1 ASCGELS
8 HDDKQATLGHN
19 FLTRTFHSCCSTP
32 GCFDIEVAIQEYY
45 HQWSV
50 YLYQLNQLTDELPG
64 FLQNLLS
71 IYKGLTPH
79 SLQCPAPLPRAAC
92 CPPSAPVSAS
102 PAVRLLPDHEEGA
115 DIASGKLTT
124 HLDILLPQLE
134 ACCATNAADTC
145 KLAIQKAKLTMQYS
159 RNTELTT
166 TMMQLESQLSQ
177 MVSGLSFVREYEQK
191 VAFDKGIKQHNSCS
205 AFFKKLE
212 VAIPILVS
220 KVEPIWRKLQQ
231 PIDSAWAAENTITM
245 VKDLV
250 GQAQSLCLPALASAL
265 QQLIDAVQQIVKEK
279 AEVMCAELILM
290 VQLFSIV
297 CRRKLEPL
305 RFHQKDHKSPRELEP
320 SKSTQS
326 SPSMRSIGELGPK
339 SVSSAKGKDR
349 VSHSQAI
356 EHYPSTADLGQERSA
371 KAEPP
376 SYSPTPS
383 RPLDHSRAPS
393 LEFIRASALC
403 AGPASE
409 HSATLTPTINTPPV
423 VRLHA
428 TVQGLTGGL
437 DRLRLRTAMGRAVM
451 NVLHMTM
458 DSLYQAIKTH
468 CGGEVNFHAGAGFTT
483 LSFLLQL

>member
-1 ASCGELS
+1 MDACMPDMDGV
-8 HDDKQATLGHN
+8 ATTHCIRSMEAKGQ
-19 FLTRTFHSCCSTP
+19 TFHP
-32 GCFDIEVAIQEYY
+32 FRRQ
-45 HQWSV
+45 
-50 YLYQLNQLTDELPG
+50 
-64 FLQNLLS
+64 
-71 IYKGLTPH
+71 
-79 SLQCPAPLPRAAC
+79 
-92 CPPSAPVSAS
+92 
-102 PAVRLLPDHEEGA
+102 
-115 DIASGKLTT
+115 
-124 HLDILLPQLE
+124 
-134 ACCATNAADTC
+134 
-145 KLAIQKAKLTMQYS
+145 
-159 RNTELTT
+159 
-166 TMMQLESQLSQ
+166 
-177 MVSGLSFVREYEQK
+177 
-191 VAFDKGIKQHNSCS
+191 
-205 AFFKKLE
+205 
-212 VAIPILVS
+212 IPILIHTGYGISVQS
-220 KVEPIWRKLQQ
+220 EKTHFPATGDQVQWTERW
-231 PIDSAWAAENTITM
+231 DHC
-245 VKDLV
+245 
-250 GQAQSLCLPALASAL
+250 AQ
-265 QQLIDAVQQIVKEK
+265 
-279 AEVMCAELILM
+279 
-290 VQLFSIV
+290 
-297 CRRKLEPL
+297 EPL

-428 TVQGLTGGL
+428 T
-437 DRLRLRTAMGRAVM
+437 TAMGRAVM

-468 CGGEVNFHAGAGFTT
+468 CMEEVYCHAGLEDVYDLKAALELFSALTRDSCKGRCGVGMERMFTELVTEVSRVLTLRSRIAQSIDNRKLQATVSAFTGGGIQMPEGFSN
-483 LSFLLQL
+483 LGELLHLVRECLT